1 MSDTK
6 YFEQAVTEY
15 CLKKSMHIQVGQLT
29 MGELSHLL
37 RRAQELKEADQPKNP
52 KPTVVPPAH
61 VEHWT

>member
-1 MSDTK
+1 VDTK

-37 RRAQELKEADQPKNP
+37 RRAQELKEADQRKSKAVMLPS
-52 KPTVVPPAH
+52 AL
-61 VEHWT
+61 EHWT

>member
-1 MSDTK
+1 VDTK

-29 MGELSHLL
+29 MGELSQLM

-52 KPTVVPPAH
+52 KPTMVH